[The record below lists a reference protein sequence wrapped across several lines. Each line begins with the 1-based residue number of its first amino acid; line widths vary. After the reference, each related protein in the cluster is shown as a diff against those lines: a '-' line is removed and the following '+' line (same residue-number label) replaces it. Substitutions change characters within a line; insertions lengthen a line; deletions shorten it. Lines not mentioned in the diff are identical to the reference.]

1 MRTIS
6 TRGRASFAAIRR
18 QVFILDLQDEAVGM
32 MVWGRLEHIAGKL
45 TERGWV
51 QIRTVVPRD
60 SAILRHIIIGN
71 QTRILRGI
79 EPASLANLR
88 EGEIVGSTFLAARAG
103 VVTADTC
110 PNLL

>member
-1 MRTIS
+1 MR
-6 TRGRASFAAIRR
+6 
-18 QVFILDLQDEAVGM
+18 M

-51 QIRTVVPRD
+51 QILTVVPRD
-60 SAILRHIIIGN
+60 GAILRHIIFGN
-71 QTRILRGI
+71 QTRIMRGI